1 MVFDIPAL
9 VVAELENTLVN
20 PFVLFWREIKG
31 STASGTVERFD
42 KRI

>member
-31 STASGTVERFD
+31 STTGLVERFD

>member
-31 STASGTVERFD
+31 SARATVERFD